1 MIMPVLSTRRPAI
14 VLLVGAVLA
23 LGLPA
28 LAFGHAVV
36 FPKTSTP
43 GAFERY
49 VLRVPNEK
57 TVATTR
63 VELRF
68 PAGARV
74 TAFEDVAG
82 WQLEVLADSAKRI
95 VGAVWTGTLP
105 PQRFVEF
112 PFMAANPKTT
122 TQLVWPAYQTYANG
136 ERVEWTGEQGSK
148 TPASSTSIAP
158 ATGSATGGGMAK
170 WAPWAALVL
179 ALVSL
184 GIALRRSDP
193 TPAEQRRIRNP

>member
-193 TPAEQRRIRNP
+193 TPAEQRLIRNP

>member
-1 MIMPVLSTRRPAI
+1 MIMPVLSLRRSVI
-14 VLLVGAVLA
+14 VVLVGAVLA
-23 LGLPA
+23 LGIPA

-63 VELRF
+63 VELRV
-68 PAGARV
+68 PADARV

-82 WQLEVLADSAKRI
+82 WQLEVLTDSAKRI

-158 ATGSATGGGMAK
+158 ASGSTTGGGMST

-179 ALVSL
+179 ALLSL

-193 TPAEQRRIRNP
+193 RPAM